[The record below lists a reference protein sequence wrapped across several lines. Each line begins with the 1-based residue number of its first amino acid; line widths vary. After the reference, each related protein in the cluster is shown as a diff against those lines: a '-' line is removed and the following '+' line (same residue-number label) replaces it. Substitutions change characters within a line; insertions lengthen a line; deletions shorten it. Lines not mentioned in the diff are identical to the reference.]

1 MALPDEVIEFGTLR
15 KGFKEYSY
23 PGLLDFNQVKLEGLR
38 DLAKETQKG
47 SPQALANIRSKC
59 YSQQATEGPLS
70 KTSLGWNFSKRNMNF

>member
-15 KGFKEYSY
+15 KGFKEYSH

-47 SPQALANIRSKC
+47 SPQALASIRSKC
-59 YSQQATEGPLS
+59 YSQQL
-70 KTSLGWNFSKRNMNF
+70 

>member
-15 KGFKEYSY
+15 KGFKEYSH

-47 SPQALANIRSKC
+47 SPQALTSIRSKC
-59 YSQQATEGPLS
+59 YFPEAIETPLS
-70 KTSLGWNFSKRNMNF
+70 KTWKFSKRNMNF